1 MKYLTEKEL
10 ENEIEKNPMILAQV
24 IKELKLNNDYMNGS
38 LVLFRTEKNQIIDNL
53 IVDDNGYYV
62 LYDFEYHFVEKIAD
76 NFGDACY
83 KFNEI
88 VKTITLK

>member
-24 IKELKLNNDYMNGS
+24 LKELNLNNGYINGS
-38 LVLFRTEKNQIIDNL
+38 LILFRAEKNQIIDIF
-53 IVDDNGYYV
+53 IVNNDGYYV

-76 NFGDACY
+76 NFGDACN